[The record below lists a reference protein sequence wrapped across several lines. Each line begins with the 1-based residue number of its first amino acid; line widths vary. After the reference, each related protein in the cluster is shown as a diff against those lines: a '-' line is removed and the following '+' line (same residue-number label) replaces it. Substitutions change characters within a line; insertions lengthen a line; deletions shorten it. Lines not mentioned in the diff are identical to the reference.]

1 MGTIRSFTDTSAV
14 SLAYALDD
22 AADASEVTTDKLT
35 YLPFTQEGFQ
45 LSKDSQMS
53 TAIRGDRR
61 PSGSKNTKGTAAG
74 SAGLEFGVNPFCL
87 DMLKA
92 AMMSDWIEHNTDP
105 AQSFIVDGET
115 KQYLLVEKRVRNV
128 VNGTLTNFFERYY
141 GNLVNEVSVE
151 MGGSNLVTMSANTM
165 AVFGDTTRAPADSN
179 SDAGGLVSDYVKPE
193 DYEIADASNNIKKV
207 TLFDANGDVLPV
219 TFSTVTLTITNNV
232 REQEAVGSEF
242 AGGMGMGKVN
252 AKVSGTIYYY
262 DDSILD
268 AHLRNKYV
276 SAEIVLET
284 IEGSLTITLPMA
296 KAEAPNA
303 NAGGEN
309 QDYTQNLTLNAEAG
323 EVEFDGVMHPCVL
336 AIKLTEAEPASGEAP
351 DVTDPVDDG
360 DSDGS

>member
-1 MGTIRSFTDTSAV
+1 MGTIKSFTDTSAV

-22 AADASEVTTDKLT
+22 AADSTELTTTELT

-74 SAGLEFGVNPFCL
+74 SATLEFGITPFVV

-92 AMMSDWIEHNTDP
+92 AMMSNWITHGTNANET
-105 AQSFIVDGET
+105 FMVDGEI
-115 KQYLLVEKRVRNV
+115 KQYMLVEKRVRNV
-128 VNGTLTNFFERYY
+128 VDGTLTNFFERYY
-141 GNLVNEVSVE
+141 GNLSNEVGIE
-151 MGGSNLVTMSANTM
+151 IGGSSLVTMSVSTM
-165 AVFGDTTRAPADSN
+165 AVFGDTTKAAADVEA
-179 SDAGGLVSDYVKPE
+179 DAGGMVTTYVTPE

-207 TLFDANGDVLPV
+207 TLFDADGNILPV
-219 TFSTVTLTITNNV
+219 TFSTVSLSITNNV

-252 AKVSGTIYYY
+252 AQVSGTIYYY

-268 AHLRNKYV
+268 AHLTNKYV
-276 SAEIVLET
+276 KAEIVVET
-284 IEGSLTITLPMA
+284 LQGEVTFTLPKA

-309 QDYTQNLTLNAEAG
+309 QDYTQSLTLNGEAG
-323 EVEFDGVMHPCVL
+323 EVEFDGITYPCVL
-336 AIKLTEAEPASGEAP
+336 AIKKVVAAP
-351 DVTDPVDDG
+351 
-360 DSDGS
+360 